1 MKNDGKIRVFL
12 VHGWDGSPNGNWF
25 PWLQKN
31 LNYNHFSVVAVSM
44 PNPGEPKCEQWV
56 EALTE
61 AVSEADDKTILIG
74 HSLGCITIL
83 RYLEKPETNKILA
96 AILVAGFSEPIGYE
110 EIDHFFTPPLDYAQ
124 VKKKSSAFIAIQSDD
139 DPYVPFARGITMNE
153 KLDATIIPMHNGGHI
168 GLDDGF
174 AELPELL
181 ELINDITQK
190 YIY

>member
-1 MKNDGKIRVFL
+1 MENDNKIRVFL
-12 VHGWDGSPNGNWF
+12 VHGWDGSPSGNWF

-31 LNYNHFSVVAVSM
+31 LNSSHFSVVTVAM
-44 PNPGEPKCEQWV
+44 PNPGEPKCQQWV
-56 EALTE
+56 ETLAK
-61 AVSEADDKTILIG
+61 AVGSTDDKTILIG

-83 RYLEKPETNKILA
+83 RYLEKPEINRILA

-110 EIDHFFTPPLDYAQ
+110 EIDHFFKPPLDYAQ
-124 VKKKSSAFIAIQSDD
+124 VRRKSEAFIAIQSDD

-153 KLDATIIPMHNGGHI
+153 KLDATIIPMHNAGHI
-168 GLDDGF
+168 SLVDGF

-181 ELINDITQK
+181 EIVNDITQK